1 MDELSEHWQEVHRS
15 KFEDVSWWQNSEDIW
30 LDLFL
35 DLNLASTAEIIDVGA
50 GASLLIDSL
59 SGEGFAN
66 LSALDI
72 SDSAIERLR
81 VRTGEISPPVHFY
94 VGNVLNFEANQLFDV
109 WHDRAVFHFLTTESE
124 QTQYLES
131 LLKNLRPDGL
141 FILAT
146 FALYG
151 PDQCSG
157 LPVARHNLA
166 SLVSVFGGHFEV
178 VDSGSRIHRTPWGS
192 IQPFTIARFRRRSA
206 N

>member
-1 MDELSEHWQEVHRS
+1 MDELAQRWQEVHRS
-15 KFEDVSWWQNSEDIW
+15 KFEDVSWWQNPEDIW

-35 DLNLASTAEIIDVGA
+35 DLDLASTAQIVDVGA
-50 GASLLIDSL
+50 GASLVIDCL
-59 SGEGFAN
+59 SGEGFVN

-81 VRTGEISPPVHFY
+81 VRTGEIFPPVHFI
-94 VGNVLNFEANQLFDV
+94 VANVLNFEANQRFDV
-109 WHDRAVFHFLTTESE
+109 WHDRAVFHFLTSESE

-131 LLKNLRPDGL
+131 LLRNLKPDGI

-146 FALYG
+146 FALDG

-166 SLVSVFGGHFEV
+166 SLLQVFGQHFEV

-192 IQPFTIARFRRRSA
+192 IQPFTIARFRRRPA
-206 N
+206 T